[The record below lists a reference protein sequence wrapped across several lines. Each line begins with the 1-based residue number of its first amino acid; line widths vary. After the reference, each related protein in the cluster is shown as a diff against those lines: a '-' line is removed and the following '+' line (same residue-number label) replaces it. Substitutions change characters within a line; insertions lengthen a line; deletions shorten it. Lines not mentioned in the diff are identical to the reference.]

1 METRGYGVIRV
12 PGIPAYLLRRDPS
25 FGHMDCGGV
34 LEDMRGDIFF
44 EPEAAAHRGGK
55 PLLMDPTGP
64 PSRSISW
71 SDSAARV
78 GEGDSDALVQRR
90 HGAALAQSTI
100 GAKVDGAM
108 IHRDPYVFRS
118 SSTAT

>member
-1 METRGYGVIRV
+1 MTSSSS
-12 PGIPAYLLRRDPS
+12 PKL
-25 FGHMDCGGV
+25 
-34 LEDMRGDIFF
+34 MRT
-44 EPEAAAHRGGK
+44 AAAN
-55 PLLMDPTGP
+55 PVLMDLTGP